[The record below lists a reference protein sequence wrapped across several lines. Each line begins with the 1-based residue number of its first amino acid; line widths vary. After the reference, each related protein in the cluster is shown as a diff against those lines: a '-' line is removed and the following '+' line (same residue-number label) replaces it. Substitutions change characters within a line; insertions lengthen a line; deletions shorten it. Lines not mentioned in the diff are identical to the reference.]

1 MVERERSFPMSNL
14 SPTSD
19 LTTGTSEYVG
29 EQQAAGAMQI
39 SQPYELYSQEN
50 QATWTRLYTRMEPLW
65 QQYGA
70 PAFLEGRKKLGLH
83 ADAIPRL
90 EEVNARLSQCSRYHA
105 FAVSGFLSSFA
116 FFDSLSR
123 WEFPTTI
130 TVRPAKT
137 ADYLPEPDIFH
148 DVGGHLPLHT
158 LPEFAAALQRFGMC
172 AHAAAEIC
180 SHLTDRAEA
189 RRRVKSMV
197 RGIARAFWFT
207 IEFGLI
213 RSPAGLRA
221 YGSGLLSSFG
231 ELQYALDSPEVWR
244 VPFQLEWSI
253 QACVDYSRYQCLLFV
268 IESFDQ
274 LFAEIGKL
282 EQWMKD
288 GRLNNLTG
296 GEREISDEEADLYLK
311 LA

>member
-1 MVERERSFPMSNL
+1 MDHCA
-14 SPTSD
+14 PTPD

-29 EQQAAGAMQI
+29 GQQAAGAMQI
-39 SQPYELYSQEN
+39 AQLYQLYSEEN
-50 QATWTRLYTRMEPLW
+50 QQTWTRLYTRMEPLW
-65 QQYGA
+65 AKYGA
-70 PAFLEGRKKLGLH
+70 PAFMEGRRKLDLH
-83 ADAIPRL
+83 AEAIPRL
-90 EEVNARLSQCSRYHA
+90 EDVNSRLSTCSKYHA

-116 FFDSLSR
+116 FFDALSR

-130 TVRPAKT
+130 TVRPANT

-148 DVGGHLPLHT
+148 DVAGHLPLHT

-172 AHAAAEIC
+172 AHTAAEIC
-180 SHLTDRAEA
+180 AHLKDRNEA
-189 RRRVKSMV
+189 RRRVKSIV

-213 RSPAGLRA
+213 RSAGGLRA

-231 ELQYALDSPEVWR
+231 ELQYALESPEVWR
-244 VPFQLEWSI
+244 APFQLEWTI
-253 QACVDYSRYQCLLFV
+253 QSCVDYSRYQCLLFV
-268 IESFDQ
+268 IDSFDQ
-274 LFAEIGKL
+274 LFSEIGKL
-282 EQWMKD
+282 EQWMKE

-311 LA
+311 VA